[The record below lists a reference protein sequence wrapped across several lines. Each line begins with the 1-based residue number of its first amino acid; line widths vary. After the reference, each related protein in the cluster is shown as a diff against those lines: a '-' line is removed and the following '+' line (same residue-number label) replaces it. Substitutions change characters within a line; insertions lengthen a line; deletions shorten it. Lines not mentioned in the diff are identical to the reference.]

1 MVEGLFLQTLPVSTA
16 LLNSAPSFPTE
27 WLRRF
32 LTTIPLGTHTQK
44 IFLKKTRGN
53 TYLLFDF
60 NVMLPFQNKSDGLH
74 NLLSVSAHY
83 FIYVLQN
90 NGKSTIIIWRTK
102 KKTIG
107 KNRRLPKVK
116 HYRAVHNCFIENTMS
131 IGPEATEPCLQ
142 VCCCCSVVVSNS
154 LQPHGLQQSRLLC
167 PPLSPRVCSNS
178 SQFIACWRYIVCFFF
193 LIKKNWRFV
202 VNVWSKSIGAIFPTA
217 LFFN

>member
-16 LLNSAPSFPTE
+16 LLNSAPSFATE

-178 SQFIACWRYIVCFFF
+178 SQFIACWRYIVLFFF
-193 LIKKNWRFV
+193 LIKKKLKVCGNRVEQVYWCHFS
-202 VNVWSKSIGAIFPTA
+202 NSIIF
-217 LFFN
+217 

>member
-1 MVEGLFLQTLPVSTA
+1 MSSSIPGGGILEKSFRDGGG
-16 LLNSAPSFPTE
+16 SFPSDPSCVYSTSE
-27 WLRRF
+27 LSTVFCNRVTQEVPNYYSSWYSHSKD
-32 LTTIPLGTHTQK
+32 IPQK
-44 IFLKKTRGN
+44 KRGN

-60 NVMLPFQNKSDGLH
+60 NVMLPFQNKSDSLH

-107 KNRRLPKVK
+107 KNRRLLKVK

-142 VCCCCSVVVSNS
+142 VCCCWSVVVSNS
-154 LQPHGLQQSRLLC
+154 LQPHGLQHSRLLC

-178 SQFIACWRYIVCFFF
+178 SQFIAC
-193 LIKKNWRFV
+193 
-202 VNVWSKSIGAIFPTA
+202 
-217 LFFN
+217 